1 MEGLQGTM
9 LRRVPLD
16 EVQLGMFV
24 HALEG
29 SWLQHPFW
37 KKKFVLDSEHDLQR
51 LLDSDIPGIII
62 DDERG
67 AVPALTVE
75 EAPAPVSFAPTPKP
89 RPAASNRL
97 SEEDFARPRAQID
110 LLSTIP
116 CSVAEETE
124 RAKVVVG
131 KSKRA
136 VMKMFG
142 EARLG
147 RVVEAADVGPLV
159 DEISASVARNPS
171 ALINVARLKNKDEYT
186 YMHSVAVCALMVNLA
201 RTLELNEVLVK
212 ELGLA
217 GMLHDLGKMAVP
229 DPVLNKPGKLTDE
242 EYAVVREHPQRGY
255 DLLIQSADAPA
266 ISAEVVLHHHE
277 KFDGTGYPHGLKG
290 EEISLH
296 ARMGAICDVYDA
308 ITSNRPYKDGWAP
321 AESIARML
329 EWEGHFDPKLL
340 DAFVRSIGIYPVG
353 TLVRLRS
360 NRLGLVVAGNKC
372 EPTHPKVKAFYSIY
386 ERALSKPE
394 LITIGTSLR
403 DDAIIKRELPEHWN
417 LGDWP
422 QLQKDLMGR

>member
-1 MEGLQGTM
+1 M

-24 HALEG
+24 HAMEG

-37 KKKFVLDSEHDLQR
+37 KKRFVLDSEHDLRR
-51 LLDSDIPGIII
+51 LLESDIPGIII

-67 AVPALTVE
+67 LAPE
-75 EAPAPVSFAPTPKP
+75 PRPDPAPLSKLPAAAP
-89 RPAASNRL
+89 RPAHVNQRVP
-97 SEEDFARPRAQID
+97 EEEFSKSRAALD
-110 LLSTIP
+110 PLSTTP

-124 RAKVVVG
+124 RAKAVVG
-131 KSKRA
+131 KAKRK
-136 VMKMFG
+136 VMKLFG

-147 RVVEAADVGPLV
+147 RVVEAAEVAPLV
-159 DEISASVARNPS
+159 DEISASVARNPF

-201 RTLELNEVLVK
+201 RTLELNEVLVR

-242 EYAVVREHPQRGY
+242 EFAVVRQHPQRGY
-255 DLLIQSADAPA
+255 DLLVQAEDAPA
-266 ISAEVVLHHHE
+266 IAAEVVLHHHE
-277 KFDGTGYPHGLKG
+277 KFDGSGYPHGLKG

-308 ITSNRPYKDGWAP
+308 ITSNRPYKEGWAP

-360 NRLGLVVAGNKC
+360 NRLGLIVGENKR

-386 ERALSKPE
+386 ERALTRPE
-394 LITIGTSLR
+394 IVTIGNSLR
-403 DDAIIKRELPEHWN
+403 DDAIMKRELPEHWN

-422 QLQKDLMGR
+422 KLQKELMGR

>member
-1 MEGLQGTM
+1 M

-24 HALEG
+24 HAMEG

-37 KKKFVLDSEHDLQR
+37 KKRFVLDSEHDLQR
-51 LLDSDIPGIII
+51 LRDSDIPGIII

-67 AVPALTVE
+67 AVPRPKADP
-75 EAPAPVSFAPTPKP
+75 APAPIASPPAAKP
-89 RPAASNRL
+89 RPAGNRV
-97 SEEDFARPRAQID
+97 SEDAFARPRVAID
-110 LLSTIP
+110 PLSTAP

-124 RAKVVVG
+124 RARTIVG

-147 RVVEAADVGPLV
+147 RVVEAAEVAPLV

-201 RTLELNEVLVK
+201 RTLELNEVLVR

-242 EYAVVREHPQRGY
+242 EFAVVREHPRRGY
-255 DLLIQSADAPA
+255 DLLVQAEDAPA
-266 ISAEVVLHHHE
+266 IAAEVVLHHHE
-277 KFDGTGYPHGLKG
+277 KYDGTGYPHGLKG
-290 EEISLH
+290 EAISLH
-296 ARMGAICDVYDA
+296 ARMAAICDVYDA

-360 NRLGLVVAGNKC
+360 NRLGLVVAENRR

-386 ERALSKPE
+386 ERALTRPE
-394 LITIGTSLR
+394 IVPIGTSLR

-422 QLQKDLMGR
+422 RLQKELMAR

>member
-1 MEGLQGTM
+1 M

-24 HALEG
+24 HAMEG

-37 KKKFVLDSEHDLQR
+37 RRRFVLDNEHDLRR
-51 LLDSDIPGIII
+51 LRDSDIPGIII

-67 AVPALTVE
+67 AVPAGK
-75 EAPAPVSFAPTPKP
+75 ADPAARLASVPGHGPKP
-89 RPAASNRL
+89 RAVGNRL
-97 SEEDFARPRAQID
+97 SEAEFAKPRPPID
-110 LLSTIP
+110 PLSTIP
-116 CSVAEETE
+116 CGVVEETE
-124 RAKVVVG
+124 RARAIVG

-142 EARLG
+142 EVRLG
-147 RVVEAADVGPLV
+147 HAIEVEGVAPLV

-186 YMHSVAVCALMVNLA
+186 YMHCVAVCALMINLA
-201 RTLELNEVLVK
+201 RTLELNEVQVK

-217 GMLHDLGKMAVP
+217 GLLHDLGKMAVP

-242 EYAVVREHPQRGY
+242 EFAVVRQHAQRGY
-255 DLLIQSADAPA
+255 DLLVENPDAPA
-266 ISAEVVLHHHE
+266 IAAEVVLHHHE
-277 KFDGTGYPHGLKG
+277 KYDGTGYPHGLKG
-290 EEISLH
+290 EEINLY

-340 DAFVRSIGIYPVG
+340 DAFIRSIGIYPVG

-360 NRLGLVVAGNKC
+360 NRLGLVVAENKR

-386 ERALSKPE
+386 ERMMTKAE
-394 LITIGTSLR
+394 LVTIGNSLR

-417 LGDWP
+417 LGDWSS
-422 QLQKDLMGR
+422 LRKALMGR

>member
-1 MEGLQGTM
+1 M

-16 EVQLGMFV
+16 EVRLGMFV
-24 HALEG
+24 HAMEG

-51 LLDSDIPGIII
+51 LRDSDIPGIII

-67 AVPALTVE
+67 VPPRPKADPVVAA
-75 EAPAPVSFAPTPKP
+75 APASKP
-89 RPAASNRL
+89 RPVVSRL
-97 SEEDFARPRAQID
+97 SEEDFAKPRSPLD
-110 LLSTIP
+110 PLSTTP
-116 CSVAEETE
+116 CSVAEEAE
-124 RAKVVVG
+124 RARNIVG
-131 KSKRA
+131 KSRRA

-142 EARLG
+142 EVRLG
-147 RVVEAADVGPLV
+147 HAIELESVAPLV
-159 DEISASVARNPS
+159 DQISASVARNPS
-171 ALINVARLKNKDEYT
+171 ALINVARLKSKDEYT
-186 YMHSVAVCALMVNLA
+186 YMHSVAVCALMINLA
-201 RTLELNEVLVK
+201 RTLELNEMLVK

-217 GMLHDLGKMAVP
+217 GLLHDLGKMAVP

-242 EYAVVREHPQRGY
+242 EFAEVRQHPQRGY
-255 DLLIQSADAPA
+255 DLLVENPDAPA
-266 ISAEVVLHHHE
+266 IAAEVVLHHHE
-277 KFDGTGYPHGLKG
+277 KYDGTGYPHGLKG

-296 ARMGAICDVYDA
+296 ARMAAICDVYDA

-360 NRLGLVVAGNKC
+360 NRLGLVVAENKR

-386 ERALSKPE
+386 ERTASRPE
-394 LITIGTSLR
+394 LVTIGTSLR

-422 QLQKDLMGR
+422 RLQKELMGR

>member
-1 MEGLQGTM
+1 M

-24 HALEG
+24 HAMEG

-37 KKKFVLDSEHDLQR
+37 KKKFVLDREHDLQR

-67 AVPALTVE
+67 AAPSPKIPA
-75 EAPAPVSFAPTPKP
+75 APAPVTLAPQPKSKP
-89 RPAASNRL
+89 RPATNRV
-97 SEEDFARPRAQID
+97 SEDEFARRTEID
-110 LLSTIP
+110 PLSTTP

-124 RAKVVVG
+124 RARTIVG

-142 EARLG
+142 EVRLG
-147 RVVEAADVGPLV
+147 HAIEIEGVAPLV

-186 YMHSVAVCALMVNLA
+186 YMHSVAVCALMINLA
-201 RTLELNEVLVK
+201 RTLEMNEVLVK

-217 GMLHDLGKMAVP
+217 GLLHDLGKMAVP

-242 EYAVVREHPQRGY
+242 EFAVVREHPQRGY
-255 DLLIQSADAPA
+255 DLLVENPDAPA

-277 KFDGTGYPHGLKG
+277 KYDGTGYPHGLKG
-290 EEISLH
+290 DEISLH

-360 NRLGLVVAGNKC
+360 NRLGLVVAENKR

-386 ERALSKPE
+386 ERMASKPE
-394 LITIGTSLR
+394 LVTIGNSLR

-422 QLQKDLMGR
+422 KLQKELMGR

>member
-1 MEGLQGTM
+1 M

-24 HALEG
+24 HAMEG

-37 KKKFVLDSEHDLQR
+37 KKKFVLDSEHDLRR

-67 AVPALTVE
+67 VAPPLKDGS
-75 EAPAPVSFAPTPKP
+75 APAPISFAPAAPRAKP
-89 RPAASNRL
+89 QPRAAASRI
-97 SEEDFARPRAQID
+97 SEDEFERTSRANFD
-110 LLSTIP
+110 PLSTTP
-116 CSVAEETE
+116 CSIAEETE
-124 RAKVVVG
+124 RAKTIVS

-147 RVVEAADVGPLV
+147 RVVEAAEVAPLV

-229 DPVLNKPGKLTDE
+229 DPVLNKPGRLTDE
-242 EYAVVREHPQRGY
+242 EFAVVRQHPQRGY
-255 DLLIQSADAPA
+255 DLLVQGADAPA

-360 NRLGLVVAGNKC
+360 NRLGLVVGENKR
-372 EPTHPKVKAFYSIY
+372 EPTQPKVKAFYSIY
-386 ERALSKPE
+386 ERALTKPE
-394 LITIGTSLR
+394 PITIGTSLR

-422 QLQKDLMGR
+422 KLQKELMGR

>member
-1 MEGLQGTM
+1 
-9 LRRVPLD
+9 
-16 EVQLGMFV
+16 MFV
-24 HALEG
+24 HAMEG

-37 KKKFVLDSEHDLQR
+37 KKRFVLDSEHDLQR

-67 AVPALTVE
+67 AVPEPKADPTP
-75 EAPAPVSFAPTPKP
+75 AAPVAAAPRPKP
-89 RPAASNRL
+89 RAAAGRL
-97 SEEDFARPRAQID
+97 SEEDFAKPKASID
-110 LLSTIP
+110 FLSETP

-124 RAKVVVG
+124 RARAVVG
-131 KSKRA
+131 KAKRK
-136 VMKMFG
+136 VMKLFG

-147 RVVEAADVGPLV
+147 RAIEAAEVAPLV
-159 DEISASVARNPS
+159 DEISASIARNPS

-186 YMHSVAVCALMVNLA
+186 YMHSVAVCALMINLA
-201 RTLELNEVLVK
+201 RTIELNEIQVK

-242 EYAVVREHPQRGY
+242 EFAVVREHPQRGY
-255 DLLIQSADAPA
+255 DLLVQSADAPA
-266 ISAEVVLHHHE
+266 IAAEVVLHHHE
-277 KFDGTGYPHGLKG
+277 KYDGTGYPHGLKG

-308 ITSNRPYKDGWAP
+308 ITSNRPYKEGWAP

-360 NRLGLVVAGNKC
+360 NRLGLVVAENKR
-372 EPTHPKVKAFYSIY
+372 EPTHPKVKAFYAIF
-386 ERALSKPE
+386 ERTVIRPE
-394 LITIGTSLR
+394 LVTIGNSLR
-403 DDAIIKRELPEHWN
+403 DDAILKRELPEHWN
-417 LGDWP
+417 LGDWSK
-422 QLQKDLMGR
+422 LQKELMGR

>member
-1 MEGLQGTM
+1 M

-24 HALEG
+24 HAMEG

-37 KKKFVLDSEHDLQR
+37 KKRFLLDSEYDLQR
-51 LLDSDIPGIII
+51 LRDSDIPGIII

-67 AVPALTVE
+67 VAAQPKADPAPA
-75 EAPAPVSFAPTPKP
+75 APAPAPP
-89 RPAASNRL
+89 PAPHPARSRL
-97 SEEDFARPRAQID
+97 SEQDFARPRAAID
-110 LLSTIP
+110 LLSTAP

-124 RAKVVVG
+124 RARTIVG

-136 VMKMFG
+136 VMKMFH

-147 RVVEAADVGPLV
+147 RVVEAADVAPLV

-201 RTLELNEVLVK
+201 RTLELNEVLVR

-217 GMLHDLGKMAVP
+217 GMLHDIGKMAVP

-242 EYAVVREHPQRGY
+242 EFAVVREHPQRGY
-255 DLLIQSADAPA
+255 DLLVQSADAPA
-266 ISAEVVLHHHE
+266 IAAEVVLHHHE
-277 KFDGTGYPHGLKG
+277 KFDGTGYPRGLQG

-340 DAFVRSIGIYPVG
+340 DAFIRSIGIYPVG

-360 NRLGLVVAGNKC
+360 NRLGLVVAANKR

-386 ERALSKPE
+386 ERALTRPE
-394 LITIGTSLR
+394 LVPIGPSLR

-422 QLQKDLMGR
+422 RLQKELMGR

>member
-1 MEGLQGTM
+1 M
-9 LRRVPLD
+9 LRRVPLE

-24 HALEG
+24 HAMEG
-29 SWLQHPFW
+29 LWLQHPFW
-37 KKKFVLDSEHDLQR
+37 RRRFVLDSEHDLRR
-51 LLDSDIPGIII
+51 LRDSDIPGIII

-67 AVPALTVE
+67 A
-75 EAPAPVSFAPTPKP
+75 APARMADPAAPPAPTSAPRSKP
-89 RPAASNRL
+89 RAIDNRL
-97 SEEDFARPRAQID
+97 SEAEFAKPRPRIGP
-110 LLSTIP
+110 LSTDP

-124 RAKVVVG
+124 RARAIVG

-142 EARLG
+142 EVRLG
-147 RVVEAADVGPLV
+147 HAIEVEGVVPLV

-186 YMHSVAVCALMVNLA
+186 YMHSVAVCALMINLA
-201 RTLELNEVLVK
+201 RTLELNEVQVK

-217 GMLHDLGKMAVP
+217 GLLHDLGKMAVP

-242 EYAVVREHPQRGY
+242 EFAVVRQHAQRGY
-255 DLLIQSADAPA
+255 DLLVENSDAPA
-266 ISAEVVLHHHE
+266 IAAEVVLHHHE
-277 KFDGTGYPHGLKG
+277 KYDGTGYPHGLKG
-290 EEISLH
+290 EEISLY

-340 DAFVRSIGIYPVG
+340 DTFVRSIGIYPIG

-360 NRLGLVVAGNKC
+360 NRLGLVVAENKRD
-372 EPTHPKVKAFYSIY
+372 PTHPRIKAFYSIY
-386 ERALSKPE
+386 ERIMTKPE
-394 LITIGTSLR
+394 LVTIGNSLR

-422 QLQKDLMGR
+422 KLQKELMGR

>member
-1 MEGLQGTM
+1 M

-16 EVQLGMFV
+16 EVQIGMFV
-24 HALEG
+24 HAMEG

-37 KKKFVLDSEHDLQR
+37 KKRFVLDSEHDLQR
-51 LLDSDIPGIII
+51 LRDSDIPGIII
-62 DDERG
+62 NDERG
-67 AVPALTVE
+67 A
-75 EAPAPVSFAPTPKP
+75 APVPKDDPTRQPIAAGAASKP
-89 RPAASNRL
+89 RPGSNRV
-97 SEEDFARPRAQID
+97 SEAEFAKPRAAID
-110 LLSTIP
+110 LLSTTP

-124 RAKVVVG
+124 RARTIVG

-147 RVVEAADVGPLV
+147 RVIEATDVAPLV

-201 RTLELNEVLVK
+201 RTLELNEVLVR
-212 ELGLA
+212 ELGMA

-242 EYAVVREHPQRGY
+242 EFAVVREHPQRGY
-255 DLLIQSADAPA
+255 DLLVENPDAPA
-266 ISAEVVLHHHE
+266 IAAEVVLHHHE
-277 KFDGTGYPHGLKG
+277 KYDGTGYPDGLKG
-290 EEISLH
+290 EAISLH

-360 NRLGLVVAGNKC
+360 NRLGLVIAGNKR
-372 EPTHPKVKAFYSIY
+372 EPTHPKVKAFYAIY
-386 ERALSKPE
+386 ERALTRPE
-394 LITIGTSLR
+394 IVTIGTSLR

-422 QLQKDLMGR
+422 KLQKELMGR

>member
-1 MEGLQGTM
+1 M

-16 EVQLGMFV
+16 EVQIGMFV
-24 HALEG
+24 HAMEG

-37 KKKFVLDSEHDLQR
+37 KKRFVLDSEHDLQR
-51 LLDSDIPGIII
+51 LRDSDIPGIII

-67 AVPALTVE
+67 AAPVPKDDPTRQPIAS
-75 EAPAPVSFAPTPKP
+75 APASKP
-89 RPAASNRL
+89 RPGSNRV
-97 SEEDFARPRAQID
+97 SEAEFAKPRAPID
-110 LLSTIP
+110 LLSTTP

-124 RAKVVVG
+124 RARTIVG

-142 EARLG
+142 EVRLG
-147 RVVEAADVGPLV
+147 HAIEMQGVGSLV

-171 ALINVARLKNKDEYT
+171 ALINVARLKSKDEYT
-186 YMHSVAVCALMVNLA
+186 YMHCVAVCALMINLA
-201 RTLELNEVLVK
+201 RTLELNEVQVR

-217 GMLHDLGKMAVP
+217 GLLHDLGKMAVP

-242 EYAVVREHPQRGY
+242 EFAVVRQHPQRGY
-255 DLLIQSADAPA
+255 DLLVENPDAPA
-266 ISAEVVLHHHE
+266 IAAEVVLHHHE
-277 KFDGTGYPHGLKG
+277 KYDGTGYPDGLKG
-290 EEISLH
+290 EAISLY

-340 DAFVRSIGIYPVG
+340 DAFVRSIGIYPIG

-360 NRLGLVVAGNKC
+360 NRLGLVVAENKRD
-372 EPTHPKVKAFYSIY
+372 PTHPKVKAFYAIY
-386 ERALSKPE
+386 ERALTRPE
-394 LITIGTSLR
+394 IVTIGTSLR

-422 QLQKDLMGR
+422 MLQKDLMGR